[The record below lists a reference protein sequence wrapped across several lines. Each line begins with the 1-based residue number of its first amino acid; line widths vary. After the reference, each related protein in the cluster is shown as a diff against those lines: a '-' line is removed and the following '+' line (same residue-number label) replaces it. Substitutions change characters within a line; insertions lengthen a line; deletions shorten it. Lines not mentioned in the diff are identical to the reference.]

1 MRIINAESVAKCL
14 PYGELIEKLRV
25 AFTQDTFA
33 PERTNHTIKNTQDS
47 ASSLLLMP
55 AWKHEGSI
63 GIKIVSVFPENTAN
77 NLSAVHANYILM
89 SAKDGLPKAIMDGSE
104 LTLRR
109 TACASALAAD
119 YLAKNQTETLL
130 MVGTGNLAP
139 HLIRAH
145 LKVRDYSKVLVWGRR
160 KEKAENLVSSLKDL
174 DIEILSIEN
183 IEKAC
188 SLADVISC
196 ATLSRDPLILGEW
209 LKPGHHLDL
218 VGAFTPE
225 MREVDNEA
233 IVKSR
238 VVVDTYEGALSESG
252 ELIKALKDGDIS
264 KSHIL
269 SDMRGLIL
277 LKKNIREDESNITLF
292 KSVGTALEDLAAAEL
307 VIEKI

>member
-14 PYGELIEKLRV
+14 PYSDLIEKLRV
-25 AFTQDTFA
+25 AFTQDTCA

-47 ASSLLLMP
+47 AASLLLMP
-55 AWKHEGSI
+55 AWKQEESI

-77 NLSAVHANYILM
+77 NLSAVHASYILM

-119 YLAKNQTETLL
+119 YLAKDHTKTLL
-130 MVGTGNLAP
+130 MIGTGNLAP

-145 LKVRDYSKVLVWGRR
+145 MKVRDYSKVLVWGRR
-160 KEKAENLVSSLKDL
+160 KEKAEQLVSSLKDL

-196 ATLSRDPLILGEW
+196 ATLSKDALILGEW

-225 MREVDNEA
+225 MREVNNEA
-233 IVKSR
+233 IIKSR
-238 VVVDTYEGALSESG
+238 VVVDTYNGALSESG
-252 ELIKALKDGDIS
+252 ELIKALKDGDINE
-264 KSHIL
+264 SHIL
-269 SDMRGLIL
+269 ADMRELIL
-277 LKKNIREDESNITLF
+277 FKKNIREDEDNITLF

-307 VIEKI
+307 VIEKL